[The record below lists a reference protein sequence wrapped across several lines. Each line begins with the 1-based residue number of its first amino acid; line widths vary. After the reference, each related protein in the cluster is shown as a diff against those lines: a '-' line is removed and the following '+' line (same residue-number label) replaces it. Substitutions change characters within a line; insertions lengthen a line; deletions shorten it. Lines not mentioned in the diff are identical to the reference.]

1 MAEAIRLKSRATK
14 VYDYRCADIS
24 EFVVGFTVDEEQYQK
39 DLTRVLKRYGNK
51 AEAETVASGD
61 TATVACISDFPRFN
75 KAGIP
80 VIVGKGVFDA
90 ALEAALIGM
99 RKGETKIVDK
109 DGQTVTMTVERIV
122 HTELPALSD
131 ETVASFGMEGIQTV
145 KDLRRSLI
153 GRQVEGFIL
162 EDENADMASAYVWQE
177 VANHSV
183 VERDPEEY
191 AHILKA
197 AEKKIEGFKEE
208 QTAGMDH
215 DALVNLFV
223 AELDLAA
230 IGQGMM
236 EAEGTYYS
244 TDDYA
249 AYIDRL
255 VEAYPDRTRA
265 GVEAEHTV
273 LDYAIEHYANF
284 LAGAID
290 RTVAEKYKAILTK
303 EC

>member
-1 MAEAIRLKSRATK
+1 M
-14 VYDYRCADIS
+14 DIS
-24 EFVVGFTVDEEQYQK
+24 EFVTGFTVDEEQYQK
-39 DLTRVLKRYGNK
+39 DLTRVLKRYGIK

-61 TATVACISDFPRFN
+61 TVTVACISDLPRFN

-90 ALEAALIGM
+90 TLEATLIGM
-99 RKGETKIVDK
+99 RKGETKTVET
-109 DGQTVTMTVERIV
+109 DGQAVTVTVERIV
-122 HTELPALSD
+122 HTELPTLSD
-131 ETVASFGMEGIQTV
+131 DTVASFGIEGIQTV

-153 GRQVEGFIL
+153 GKQVESFIL

-177 VANHSV
+177 VAKNSV

-191 AHILKA
+191 AYIRKA
-197 AEKKIEGFKEE
+197 AEKKVEGFDAE
-208 QTAGMDH
+208 QTEGMDH
-215 DALVNLFV
+215 EALVNLFV

-230 IGQGMM
+230 IGAGMM

-244 TDDYA
+244 MDDYT

-255 VEAYPDRTRA
+255 VEAYPDKTRA
-265 GVEAEHTV
+265 DVEAEHTV